1 MITDPEILKQLMQQ
15 GSLLPKEEMLEV
27 SRKKGKLYI
36 GIPKETSFQERRV
49 ALVPETVSLLVANG
63 HRVKV
68 ESKAGDGSNF
78 SDRDYSEAGA
88 EICYSAEEIFAC
100 DIIFKVAPPS
110 EEEVELMKG
119 NQTLISALQ
128 ISIQPK
134 VILQKLMSKKVTAVA
149 WDYIRDDSGAFPV
162 VRTLGEIA
170 GTTSILVAGDLLS
183 CFNKGK
189 GMMLGGVAGVQPTE
203 VVVIGAGTVGE
214 YATRAALGL
223 GASVKVFDN
232 SLSRLRRLQN
242 DTGSR
247 VYTSVIQPKVLAKS
261 LMRADVVIGALRA
274 PLGRTPCVVT
284 EEMVQNMKEGSVV
297 VDVSIDQGG
306 CFETSRVTTHDKP
319 TFEKYGVIHYCVP
332 NIPSRVSRTAS
343 FALSNIFSPILV
355 DMGDKG
361 GAKELIQSDL
371 GFRSGAYIYKGH
383 LTSEVLGKV
392 FDLNYKDIELLLMGM
407 NR

>member
-27 SRKKGKLYI
+27 AQQKGNLYI
-36 GIPKETSFQERRV
+36 GIPKETSYQERRV

-63 HRVKV
+63 HRVRV
-68 ESKAGDGSNF
+68 ESKSGEGANF
-78 SDRDYSEAGA
+78 SDNDYSEAGA
-88 EICYSAEEIFAC
+88 EICHDRKEVFQC

-110 EEEVELMKG
+110 EEEVEMMPG
-119 NQTLISALQ
+119 GQTLISALQ

-134 VILQKLMSKKVTAVA
+134 KILKKLMEKKITAIA
-149 WDYIRDDSGAFPV
+149 WDYIRDDSGVFPV
-162 VRTLGEIA
+162 VRTMGEIA
-170 GTTSILVAGDLLS
+170 GNTSMLVAGELLS
-183 CFNKGK
+183 CFNQGK
-189 GMMLGGVAGVQPTE
+189 GLMLGGIAGVQPTE

-214 YATRAALGL
+214 YATRAAMGL

-232 SLSRLRRLQN
+232 SISRLRRLQN
-242 DTGSR
+242 DLQTR
-247 VYTSVIQPKVLAKS
+247 VYTSVLQPKVLAKA

-284 EEMVQNMKEGSVV
+284 EDMVKNMKEGSVL

-306 CFETSRVTTHDKP
+306 CFETSRVTSHDKP
-319 TFEKYGVIHYCVP
+319 TFIEHGVIHYCVP

-343 FALSNIFSPILV
+343 FALSNIFSPILM

-361 GAKELIQSDL
+361 GAKELILRDI
-371 GFRSGAYIYKGH
+371 GFRSGVYIYKGH

-392 FDLNYKDIELLLMGM
+392 FDLQYKDIELLLMGM
-407 NR
+407 K